1 VAYPRLIEPNM
12 YHRRIS
18 VIIKSGCCFLF
29 VSGHSFHNFWS
40 PWIENSYFRSRLD
53 GWRQRWQFKMAPN
66 LNLYSRDIFKTQFVS
81 LRYSFSDSE
90 LNRLNMG
97 YRNNRWFNEGTSS
110 LLSSLALTLNICG
123 YLLFFFKNPNSKT
136 RATLKLSVMCLNI
149 FFNFRL
155 RD

>member
-1 VAYPRLIEPNM
+1 VLFSFCEWPQFPQFLITTDRKFVFSVTSRRL
-12 YHRRIS
+12 
-18 VIIKSGCCFLF
+18 
-29 VSGHSFHNFWS
+29 WQ
-40 PWIENSYFRSRLD
+40 
-53 GWRQRWQFKMAPN
+53 RQRWQFKMAPN

>member
-1 VAYPRLIEPNM
+1 VLFSFCELTRFPQFLITVDRKFVFLVMSRRLWQ
-12 YHRRIS
+12 
-18 VIIKSGCCFLF
+18 C
-29 VSGHSFHNFWS
+29 
-40 PWIENSYFRSRLD
+40 
-53 GWRQRWQFKMAPN
+53 QRWQFKMAPN